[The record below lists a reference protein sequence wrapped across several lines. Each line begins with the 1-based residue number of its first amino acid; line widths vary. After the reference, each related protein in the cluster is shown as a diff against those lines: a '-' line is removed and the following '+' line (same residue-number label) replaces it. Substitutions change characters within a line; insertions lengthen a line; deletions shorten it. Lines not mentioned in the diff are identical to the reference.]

1 MRKYLRQIA
10 RNRMKALGVGNVN
23 RQMSRV
29 QDGIKNWLRA
39 LTGETGEAARQ
50 AQMKVG
56 RAVQTAR
63 RNAGI
68 TRGYIKKGVGA

>member
-1 MRKYLRQIA
+1 MRKYLWKIA
-10 RNRMKALGVGNVN
+10 RERMKALGVGNVN
-23 RQMSRV
+23 RQMGRV
-29 QDGIKNWLRA
+29 QDGIKNWRRA
-39 LTGETGEAARQ
+39 LTGKTGEAARK

-56 RAVQTAR
+56 KAVQIGR